1 MTKAKTIPCPICK
14 APSVT
19 RYKPF
24 CSQRCSDLD
33 LGRWL
38 KGTYVIPGNET
49 VSPSDDPASA
59 AREDDRDF

>member
-1 MTKAKTIPCPICK
+1 MTKARSIPCPICK
-14 APSVT
+14 APSVA

-49 VSPSDDPASA
+49 ASPSDDPVNTTS
-59 AREDDRDF
+59 EDDRDI